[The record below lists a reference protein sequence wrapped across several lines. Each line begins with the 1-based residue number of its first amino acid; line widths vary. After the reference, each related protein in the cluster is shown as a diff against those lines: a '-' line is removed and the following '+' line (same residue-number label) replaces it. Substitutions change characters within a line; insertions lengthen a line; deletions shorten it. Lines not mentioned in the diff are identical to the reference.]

1 MKQLNNDET
10 IYLIKE
16 IKEKEK
22 INSLKIEN
30 IALDNK
36 SFFGKINN
44 KFSINLSSLGCQYLS
59 HKLFNDNSTIIV
71 GISCIQLYPNIKD
84 LKNILSVKFSFYYE
98 KQYKIKLYQINQ
110 NKYIIINGKNI
121 ILIERNKKLLITKTY
136 NRLNN
141 MSIVSIINSDEEKD
155 KFSGFLLKIQCLVS
169 YEGNNKDMNGNINI
183 QNLILPQF
191 ENDVIIDFRLIY
203 INLDEN
209 RIYKIYKN
217 NLIIFLNK
225 NNIFYYIINKD
236 NKEINK
242 LENFNEIVDYIKVID
257 DY

>member
-1 MKQLNNDET
+1 MKQINNDEF

-22 INSLKIEN
+22 EKEKITSLKIEN
-30 IALDNK
+30 ITLDTK
-36 SFFGKINN
+36 SFLGKSNN
-44 KFSINLSSLGCQYLS
+44 KFIFNLSFLGCQYLS
-59 HKLFNDNSTIIV
+59 HKLFNDNSLIIV

-84 LKNILSVKFSFYYE
+84 LKNILTIKFSFYYE
-98 KQYKIKLYQINQ
+98 RQYKMKLYQINQ
-110 NKYIIINGKNI
+110 NKYIIINGKSI

-141 MSIVSIINSDEEKD
+141 MSIVSIINSEEEKD

-169 YEGNNKDMNGNINI
+169 YEGNNKDMNGNGNINI

-191 ENDVIIDFRLIY
+191 ENDVIIDFRLVY

-209 RIYKIYKN
+209 RIYKK
-217 NLIIFLNK
+217 F
-225 NNIFYYIINKD
+225 
-236 NKEINK
+236 
-242 LENFNEIVDYIKVID
+242 IKIK
-257 DY
+257 